1 MIAPVTSIMGRHTY
15 HARADCPAADQKHT
29 RSRSLLGTTRGGY
42 VLDGWRRVEPCPV
55 CCVAETAPEPAPDA
69 AYLAA
74 ADAYLLPTG
83 WAPVH
88 SSAECAGPGAVGVRI
103 EGDTVDGH
111 RVVRCGRCG

>member
-1 MIAPVTSIMGRHTY
+1 MNAPVTSYLGRHTY
-15 HARADCPAADQKHT
+15 HARADCPAADPGHT
-29 RSRSLLGTTRGGY
+29 RTASLMGTTTGGY
-42 VLDGWRRVEPCPV
+42 VLDVWHRVEPCPV
-55 CCVAETAPEPAPDA
+55 CRPEVPPPSPSGER

-74 ADAYLLPTG
+74 ADEYLLPQG

-88 SSAECAGPGAVGVRI
+88 RRAECAGPGAREVRI